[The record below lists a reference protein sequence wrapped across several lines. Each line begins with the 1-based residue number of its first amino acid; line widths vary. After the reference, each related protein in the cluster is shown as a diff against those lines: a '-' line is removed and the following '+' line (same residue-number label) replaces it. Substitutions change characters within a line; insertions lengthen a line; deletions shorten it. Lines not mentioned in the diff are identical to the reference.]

1 MDGSDTL
8 TTLDGD
14 GTRTPPAAAG
24 TADPRL
30 GTDGWLSLHVFYAA
44 NANPVL
50 VHCVRPL
57 VRRLREQG
65 LLRSWFFIRYWLEGP
80 HIRLRLLPADT
91 ASTAAVAE
99 TAERAIADFL
109 RRRPA
114 LYEEDRNSSGDLY
127 KNMFLAEYSQERWDE
142 LYGAEGQ
149 MPFRPNNSVAHIPY
163 ERELERYGGP
173 AGMELAEW
181 HFERSS
187 ELVLTVL
194 ETANVHVRQ
203 VLLGQA
209 AQLTAGLCFAF
220 LRDEAAAAR
229 FLVRYRT
236 MWETSYQ
243 EPSDGQHA
251 RFDRS
256 YERMSERLTARLR
269 HMRDSAR
276 GAGGAAPTPLE
287 RDWLAHCAELREK
300 VLALSAAGALAFR
313 DGTVPDPRDALAIV
327 LSSYVHMTN
336 NRLGVSILD
345 EIYLSYVMNRA
356 LSDLAPREVGR

>member
-1 MDGSDTL
+1 MNGSDTP
-8 TTLDGD
+8 TTVTGA
-14 GTRTPPAAAG
+14 GAAG
-24 TADPRL
+24 PRQD
-30 GTDGWLSLHVFYAA
+30 GDGWLSLHVFYAA

-57 VRRLREQG
+57 VRRLQEQG

-80 HIRLRLLPADT
+80 HIRLRLLPADA
-91 ASTAAVAE
+91 ASAAAVAA
-99 TAERAIADFL
+99 TAEQAVADFL

-142 LYGAEGQ
+142 LYGADGQ
-149 MPFRPNNSVAHIPY
+149 MPFRPNNSVAYIPY
-163 ERELERYGGP
+163 ERELDRYGGP

-220 LRDEAAAAR
+220 LGEEEAVAR

-243 EPSDGQHA
+243 EPSDGQHE

-256 YERMSERLTARLR
+256 YERMSERLVARLR
-269 HMRDSAR
+269 HMRDSAAGR
-276 GAGGAAPTPLE
+276 GEAAPTPLE
-287 RDWLAHCAELREK
+287 RSWLDHCAQLRQK
-300 VLALSAAGALAFR
+300 VLDLSDAGRLVFR
-313 DGTVPDPRDALAIV
+313 DGSVPAAQDALAIV

-356 LSDLAPREVGR
+356 LRDLAPQEVGR

>member
-8 TTLDGD
+8 THQEAGGTAWDDD
-14 GTRTPPAAAG
+14 GT
-24 TADPRL
+24 
-30 GTDGWLSLHVFYAA
+30 WLSLHVFYAA

-57 VRRLREQG
+57 VERLQEQG

-80 HIRLRLLPADT
+80 HVRLRLLPADA
-91 ASTAAVAE
+91 ASAGAVAE
-99 TAERAIADFL
+99 AAEQAIADFL

-114 LYEEDRNSSGDLY
+114 LYEEDRNASGDLY

-142 LYGAEGQ
+142 LYGADGE
-149 MPFRPNNSVAHIPY
+149 MPFRANNSVAHIAY
-163 ERELERYGGP
+163 ERELDRYGGP

-181 HFERSS
+181 HFQRSS
-187 ELVLTVL
+187 ELVITLL
-194 ETANVHVRQ
+194 ETTNVHVRT

-220 LRDEAAAAR
+220 LRDEEAVAT

-243 EPSDGQHA
+243 EPSDDQHE

-256 YERMSERLTARLR
+256 YARMKDRLVARVR
-269 HMRDSAR
+269 HMRDSVR
-276 GAGGAAPTPLE
+276 DEPGAAPTALE
-287 RDWLAHCAELREK
+287 RSWLDHCVELREK
-300 VLALSAAGALAFR
+300 VLALSEAGALTFR
-313 DGTVPDPRDALAIV
+313 DGSVPAPQDALAIV

-345 EIYLSYVMNRA
+345 EIYLSYVIGKA
-356 LSDLAPREVGR
+356 LADLAPQEVAG